1 MSTLVEALLQ
11 ASRTSEGVTFVDRD
25 EEQFFPYLQILE
37 RARRVAGGL
46 RAIGVERGERV
57 GITIP
62 TSIAFYDAFFGLLF
76 AGATPV
82 SLPLPPP
89 FGDRA
94 THNRNVEGMLSQCDG
109 RLILSRKRLDEL
121 PSGEDAQVEPHP
133 DELALIQFSSGTT
146 EGPKPIPL
154 THRQVLANVRA
165 LLGAFLSAYPEH
177 DGFRHIGVSWLP
189 LYHDMGLI
197 GAVLAAMAHPGPLF
211 LLKPEQFI
219 ARPASWLRA
228 ISHYGATLSAAPHF
242 AYELCLERV
251 RDEELEGVDLSCWR
265 LALDGAEM
273 VGPRTLDRFTE
284 RFARFGLRREA
295 LTPVYGLAEAALAVT
310 FGDPH
315 APPSVRERDGQQVVS
330 CGRPLPGY
338 QVGIAQG
345 GRILIRG
352 PSIMK
357 GYLGMPEESSMIL
370 RDGWLDTG
378 DLGFIED
385 GELYVCGRSKELVVV
400 RGRNYSPTL
409 IERTVKE
416 LPGVFAVVAVN
427 VATDRGEKL
436 ALLIESEGEA
446 FEAKVRSQVSGTLGI
461 DPDYLVFVAPG
472 KLPRTTSGKLRRN
485 DAARLVSPSIRV

>member
-1 MSTLVEALLQ
+1 MTTLIESLLQ

-46 RAIGVERGERV
+46 RAIGIERGERV
-57 GITIP
+57 GISIP
-62 TSIAFYDAFFGLLF
+62 TSIAFYDAFFGALF
-76 AGATPV
+76 AGAAPV

-94 THNRNVEGMLSQCDG
+94 THNRSVKGMLSQCDG
-109 RLILSRKRLDEL
+109 RLLLNRTTLDGL
-121 PSGEDAQVEPHP
+121 PRAGDAQSEPRP
-133 DELALIQFSSGTT
+133 EELALVQFSSGTT

-154 THRQVLANVRA
+154 THRQVLANVRT

-177 DGFRHIGVSWLP
+177 GGFRHIGVSWLP

-228 ISHYGATLSAAPHF
+228 ISRYAASLSAAPHF

-273 VGPRTLDRFTE
+273 VGPGTLDRFAE
-284 RFARFGLRREA
+284 RFARFGLRPEA

-310 FGDPH
+310 FGNPH
-315 APPSVRERDGQQVVS
+315 ALPSVRERDGQQLVS

-338 QVGIAQG
+338 HVRIAEG
-345 GRILIRG
+345 GKILIRG
-352 PSIMK
+352 PSIMN
-357 GYLGMPEESSMIL
+357 GYLGMPEESSEIL

-385 GELYVCGRSKELVVV
+385 GELYVTGRSKELVIV
-400 RGRNYSPTL
+400 RGRNYSPTT

-436 ALLIESEGEA
+436 ALLIESEGDG
-446 FEAKVRSQVSGTLGI
+446 FEGRVRSVVSERLGI
-461 DPDYLVFVAPG
+461 DPDYLLFLAPG
-472 KLPRTTSGKLRRN
+472 KLPRTTSGKLKRSE
-485 DAARLVSPSIRV
+485 AVRLIL